1 MGIPSP
7 AQYAEGELT
16 IPSQTAPAIGSKSL
30 IPAVPNGV
38 SWIFVHLGLSFFFY
52 SKSLLLPAYLCI
64 YVLGWVGE
72 GAIIPNYRGASKR
85 QTASQEPGGKQDQD
99 TGDLFLILRP

>member
-16 IPSQTAPAIGSKSL
+16 TPSQTAP
-30 IPAVPNGV
+30 V
-38 SWIFVHLGLSFFFY
+38 
-52 SKSLLLPAYLCI
+52 
-64 YVLGWVGE
+64 GWVGE
-72 GAIIPNYRGASKR
+72 GAIFPNYRGASKR

-99 TGDLFLILRP
+99 TGDLFLILHP

>member
-38 SWIFVHLGLSFFFY
+38 SWIFVHLGLSFFLFKV
-52 SKSLLLPAYLCI
+52 STFASIFVYLRI
-64 YVLGWVGE
+64 RLGG
-72 GAIIPNYRGASKR
+72 GGGHNPKLSR
-85 QTASQEPGGKQDQD
+85 SQQETDS
-99 TGDLFLILRP
+99 